1 MPTRSHLALVL
12 VVALAGLSSC
22 GNEPSDPVT
31 ISNVAGIDDALSA
44 RRGKACLVNFWATW
58 CPPCVTEL
66 PELVAVGREFESS
79 GGCVLGVS
87 FDLMQPKDLPEPTL
101 AKVRQFLTQRQLAF
115 ETLICERAE
124 LGKLIERFDLPDGI
138 PITHAYDA
146 QGKLV
151 DQHLGLADRARFVE
165 MMEKALGR

>member
-1 MPTRSHLALVL
+1 MPTRSHFALVL
-12 VVALAGLSSC
+12 VLALGFAGLSSC
-22 GNEPSDPVT
+22 GREPVR
-31 ISNVAGIDDALSA
+31 IANVAGIDDALSA

-58 CPPCVTEL
+58 CPPCVAEL
-66 PELVAVGREFESS
+66 PELVAVGREFEAS

-101 AKVRQFLTQRQLAF
+101 AKVRQFLAQRELAF

-151 DQHLGLADRARFVE
+151 DQHLGQADRARFAE
-165 MMEKALGR
+165 MMQKALGR